1 MKKRILSLVLA
12 LATLLA
18 LCACGGG
25 DVGSEGGGALPV
37 EDGFS
42 LYSDEGLGYCFLYPE
57 GRAVG
62 YTEEDGAY
70 IYCGEA
76 GAAPYVLVCRTDGK
90 TTADKYFDSFTDTM
104 LDSFAS
110 VASRNIYSVEVD
122 GRELY
127 MTRYVCENGGQRLVI
142 DRYLELRD
150 GFYLQYTS
158 LSEAEKS
165 LDTELY
171 YAIYTLRAGDTA
183 YVGAY
188 SEKLTVRR
196 NEDTGITLSTPDM
209 LETNELYVGFLSS
222 CDDAVLLAVYIDE
235 DDLGAPIYNRRDF
248 IDRAAASPGFFAG
261 QLGADSASFSEGTER
276 SMGGRSFYCYPMAMT
291 SGGQAF
297 SGELCLANAQDSG
310 CYLVCYAVK
319 DGYARFD
326 KLTALLTQCAD
337 SFDISK

>member
-165 LDTELY
+165 LDTQAVLQDKLSAHGVDETNLQARQLNVGWKKV
-171 YAIYTLRAGDTA
+171 YAFAVVNDSTVFRHWFLLQHALHNSGDGYRKFILVLNAKAGGQTALRVCIDKQHTFSHSGQTNAKVDCRSRFTHSTFLVRDGDN
-183 YVGAY
+183 
-188 SEKLTVRR
+188 LTV
-196 NEDTGITLSTPDM
+196 THL
-209 LETNELYVGFLSS
+209 VFLPS
-222 CDDAVLLAVYIDE
+222 
-235 DDLGAPIYNRRDF
+235 N
-248 IDRAAASPGFFAG
+248 
-261 QLGADSASFSEGTER
+261 SFSR
-276 SMGGRSFYCYPMAMT
+276 PFQM
-291 SGGQAF
+291 
-297 SGELCLANAQDSG
+297 
-310 CYLVCYAVK
+310 K
-319 DGYARFD
+319 
-326 KLTALLTQCAD
+326 
-337 SFDISK
+337 